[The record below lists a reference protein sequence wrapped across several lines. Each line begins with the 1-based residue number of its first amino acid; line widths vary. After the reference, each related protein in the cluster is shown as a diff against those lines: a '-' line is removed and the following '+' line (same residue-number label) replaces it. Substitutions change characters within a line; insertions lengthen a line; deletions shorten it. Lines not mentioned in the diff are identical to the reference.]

1 MLETMRELALLELNH
16 RAGENGVGLDEIRA
30 RHGEQLAPLLV
41 EASEKIPRVYL
52 LQAIPDQPGVV
63 RMWVEELDDAKR
75 RRLPFNKPSGSQ
87 AAALGP
93 VFKRT
98 SISKEKPP
106 YGPKLKI
113 QNTTEKGFM
122 AQAGSTATWSGYF
135 QEACTVLFQS
145 QALVYGDT
153 AHPVG
158 SDQADPHTLAAAIR
172 LIPEKET
179 VFLSVVDAAGHW
191 PGDRA
196 EYQAYLAHALANIK
210 YVTGEAAAHDPADC
224 PLCGATGVTVYPNL
238 RGTGLNFANMDRA
251 GAFPG
256 LDTGEAWKGY
266 GLCLDCADLLYVFK
280 NHLLGQFLGNV
291 AGDKA
296 LLIPSLLGN
305 PDGKRQFLEDW
316 RKYLKILDG
325 DKIAQADPLLDSHEK
340 DLLEFIKGRNDA
352 QVVLHILWATFGQVV
367 DEVRGVVNDILPSR
381 LRQLAKYNQQA
392 NGWNHALAPRYPID
406 DARFDLGLNLLLVLL
421 KRPGGRKAAKVNDSS
436 RLFTVKRQ
444 LAEVIYHGS
453 LLGTAQI
460 GLWREI
466 LTTARWYLDDI
477 AETDNTWA
485 LLHEGYS
492 EKSGKQTRYWTLAG
506 WVRHLA
512 RILYYLDLTGVLP
525 METTDDLF
533 EPSLPA
539 LKPYFQ
545 PGSGLNSPEKAFTF
559 ILGILYGK
567 VLQVQA
573 VRGVNVASNAL
584 TWLKRLNINGRD
596 LPELY
601 NKVRE
606 KLLTYETE
614 ANADV
619 RVLIQDLGRLGGK
632 QLGNAITLDNTTT
645 CYFLLLG
652 QSVMVDVLPSK
663 PRTNKD

>member
-16 RAGENGVGLDEIRA
+16 RCGETNLSLDEIRT
-30 RHGEQLAPLLV
+30 RHGEHLTPLLV
-41 EASEKIPRVYL
+41 EDSEKIPRVYL
-52 LQAIPDQPGVV
+52 LQAVPEQPGVV
-63 RMWVEELDDAKR
+63 KMWMEDLDAAKAG
-75 RRLPFNKPSGSQ
+75 RLPFVMSRV
-87 AAALGP
+87 AAIGP
-93 VFKRT
+93 VMKRT
-98 SISKEKPP
+98 YKKADGTT
-106 YGPKLKI
+106 GPTL
-113 QNTTEKGFM
+113 NTQLLTEKSFAERGQDQSSWGIYFKEIHEILFR
-122 AQAGSTATWSGYF
+122 SHTLIFSGK
-135 QEACTVLFQS
+135 S
-145 QALVYGDT
+145 HLVGDGQT
-153 AHPVG
+153 
-158 SDQADPHTLAAAIR
+158 DPHVLSAAIR
-172 LIPEKET
+172 LIPEKKT
-179 VFLSVVDAAGHW
+179 VFLSVLDSARRW
-191 PGDRA
+191 PGDCP
-196 EYQAYLAHALANIK
+196 EYHAYLAQTLADK
-210 YVTGEAAAHDPADC
+210 YITGAAAKYSPADC
-224 PLCGATGVTVYPNL
+224 PLCGATGVMLYPRL
-238 RGTGLNFANMDRA
+238 RGTGINFSNIDRA
-251 GAFPG
+251 GAFPA
-256 LDTGEAWKGY
+256 LDPGQAWKSF
-266 GLCLDCADLLYVFK
+266 GLCLDCADSLYIFK
-280 NHLLGQFLGNV
+280 NHLLDQFLGNV

-305 PDGKRQFLEDW
+305 LDGKCQFLEDW
-316 RKYLKILDG
+316 RKYLKDLEG
-325 DKIAQADPLLDSHEK
+325 GKIASHEN
-340 DLLEFIKGRNDA
+340 DLLEFAQGRNDA

-406 DARFDLGLNLLLVLL
+406 DARFDLGLNLLLALL

-444 LAEVIYHGS
+444 LVEAIYRGS
-453 LLGTAQI
+453 LLGATQI

-466 LTTARWYLDDI
+466 LTTALWYLDDI
-477 AETDNTWA
+477 AETDNAWA

-492 EKSGKQTRYWTLAG
+492 EKGGKQTRYWTLAG

-512 RILYYLDLTGVLP
+512 RIFYYLDLTGVLS
-525 METTDDLF
+525 MESTTEPF
-533 EPSLPA
+533 EPMLPA

-584 TWLKRLNINGRD
+584 TWLKRLNLDGRD

-619 RVLIQDLGRLGGK
+619 RALIQDLGRLGAR
-632 QLGNAITLDNTTT
+632 LGDDIHLDNTTT

-652 QSVMVDVLPSK
+652 QSVMVNVLPSSK
-663 PRTNKD
+663 TKKED